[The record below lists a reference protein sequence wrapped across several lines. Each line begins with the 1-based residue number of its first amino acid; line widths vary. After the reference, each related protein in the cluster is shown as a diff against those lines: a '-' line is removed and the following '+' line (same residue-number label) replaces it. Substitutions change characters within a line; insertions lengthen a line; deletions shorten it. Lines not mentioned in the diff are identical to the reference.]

1 MRRIF
6 LAAAFFALTYF
17 LSAASA
23 AAQPETPV
31 EEWRGKTVMFIGAHP
46 DDDSRSHGTMAM
58 LQENGNDVYV
68 VLLTTG
74 NVGTQDP
81 DLSRFELA
89 TIRRQEEVDALAE
102 IGIPAKNYINL
113 GYDDGLLEFADRYE
127 VVAQLVRQIRKYKPD
142 VLIAFDSGPDYRRWH
157 KTDHRAAA
165 YLAADATRA
174 AMWRLLFE
182 GQIIHEGLEAHRIPE
197 FLFFDT
203 PEEHINT
210 WVDVTDYAEKRVRA
224 GMKYVSQ
231 WSSGWE
237 KYEGPDLSPA
247 DREAMEKRIR
257 GRLTERNGRF
267 YEGFRYYRGMPDSMG
282 RAH

>member
-1 MRRIF
+1 MKRIYES
-6 LAAAFFALTYF
+6 AFFLPVIFFF
-17 LSAASA
+17 LVSSV

-31 EEWRGKTVMFIGAHP
+31 EEWQGKAVLFIGAHP

-58 LQENGNDVYV
+58 LQANGNDVYV

-89 TIRRQEEVDALAE
+89 QIRRQEEVDALAE
-102 IGIPAKNYINL
+102 IGIPEDHYINL

-127 VVAQLVRQIRKYKPD
+127 VTGKLVREIRKYKPD

-182 GQIIHEGLEAHRIPE
+182 GQVIHEGLEAHRIPE

-203 PEEHINT
+203 PEEAINT

-237 KYEGPDLSPA
+237 DYQGPDLSPA

-257 GRLTERNGRF
+257 GRLIEKDGRYF
-267 YEGFRYYRGMPDSMG
+267 EAFRYYRGMPDGMG